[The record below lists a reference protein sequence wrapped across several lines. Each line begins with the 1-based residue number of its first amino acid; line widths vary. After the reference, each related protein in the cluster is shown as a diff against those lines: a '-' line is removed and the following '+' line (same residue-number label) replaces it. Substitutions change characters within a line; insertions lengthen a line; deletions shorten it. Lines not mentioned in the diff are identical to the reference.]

1 MAAGMRPGRLRRKI
15 EFDRV
20 YQGGRRSNGQFMTVI
35 TMPTNH
41 VGPRLGVSASRK
53 IGGAVV
59 RNRVKR
65 VARAIFRLNSP
76 STPLDIVIVPRTK
89 MARAPFDVVEA
100 EFRRSLTAHG
110 SRQPSK
116 SGEPVSTRTA
126 AGL

>member
-1 MAAGMRPGRLRRKI
+1 MTAGRVRGRLRRKI

-35 TMPTNH
+35 AMPSGEA
-41 VGPRLGVSASRK
+41 GPRLGVSASRK

-65 VARAIFRLNSP
+65 VARELFRLNPP
-76 STPLDIVIVPRTK
+76 STSLDIVIVPRTK
-89 MARAPFDVVEA
+89 MARAPFDAVEA

-116 SGEPVSTRTA
+116 SGAPLSPRST